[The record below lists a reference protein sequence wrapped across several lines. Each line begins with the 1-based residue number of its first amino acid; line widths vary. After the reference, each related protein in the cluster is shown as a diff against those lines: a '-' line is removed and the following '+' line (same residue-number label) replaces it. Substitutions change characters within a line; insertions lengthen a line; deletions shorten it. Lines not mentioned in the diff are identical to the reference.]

1 MLAITASLYTC
12 THMHNKISVQPN
24 KVHVHAVTKLESF
37 AEKLENY
44 ALIPE
49 V

>member
-24 KVHVHAVTKLESF
+24 KVHAVTKLESF

-44 ALIPE
+44 ALRPE